1 MPFVTALSKQPFH
14 DTHATLTDGR
24 LPLRLMGLIIA
35 VLLAVTAGILVIST
49 PHAAAS
55 GARLAVAVAD
65 VGHDH
70 AAHSHGDTVDV
81 GHSSAHDH
89 ASARKDCG
97 DPASGAH
104 DGSGADCC
112 GMGACHAVQALAA
125 PMLHTPCT
133 SAAVLAVVRDDQVES
148 FVPGGLDRPPRTV

>member
-1 MPFVTALSKQPFH
+1 
-14 DTHATLTDGR
+14 
-24 LPLRLMGLIIA
+24 LRLMGLIIA

-55 GARLAVAVAD
+55 GDQLAVAATVP
-65 VGHDH
+65 GHDA

-81 GHSSAHDH
+81 EHASAHDH
-89 ASARKDCG
+89 ASAQKDCG

-104 DGSGADCC
+104 SGSGADCC

-125 PMLHTPCT
+125 PMLHTPYA
-133 SAAVLAVVRDDQVES
+133 SAVALAVAGDDQVGS
-148 FVPGGLDRPPRTV
+148 IVPGGLDRPPRTV